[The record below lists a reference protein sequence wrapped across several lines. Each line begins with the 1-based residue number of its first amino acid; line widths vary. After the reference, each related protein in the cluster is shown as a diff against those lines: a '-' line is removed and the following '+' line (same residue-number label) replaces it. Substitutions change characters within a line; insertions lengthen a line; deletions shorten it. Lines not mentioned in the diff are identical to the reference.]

1 MIVVDIPSVEVPRTT
16 ARPSTRT
23 ISPPGSPTHPLLPR
37 ASSRR
42 VEDSRRGSSPETS
55 YASSSPSRS
64 RRSRL
69 PDTFTTSASS
79 TPASWTLVPDS
90 LLVLREVDTVDR
102 AASELG
108 AAADAGVS
116 TGHDVVH
123 DVAAPAVGTDRF
135 ERPVDVGVEEL
146 VAPRGDREVGVG
158 EHDRRRAGRATAA
171 VGVVAQRVAD
181 ADGCGEAGDD
191 RGTGDEVA
199 NALRS
204 GHRWAWRWDGT
215 PASAVPRDTMAR

>member
-1 MIVVDIPSVEVPRTT
+1 MVIVVDIPSVEVPRTT

-64 RRSRL
+64 RSSRL

-108 AAADAGVS
+108 AAAA
-116 TGHDVVH
+116 
-123 DVAAPAVGTDRF
+123 
-135 ERPVDVGVEEL
+135 
-146 VAPRGDREVGVG
+146 
-158 EHDRRRAGRATAA
+158 
-171 VGVVAQRVAD
+171 
-181 ADGCGEAGDD
+181 
-191 RGTGDEVA
+191 
-199 NALRS
+199 
-204 GHRWAWRWDGT
+204 
-215 PASAVPRDTMAR
+215 PASALVMTSYTTPPPQP